1 MVKSMVKNSL
11 TIIAL
16 VTMLYSTTSHSH
28 ALPVSS
34 AEQSPKIL
42 TKSHQFTD
50 SLTLNDN
57 FGISLNLLSPQ
68 DMQRLTMACES
79 ELIDSRS
86 CLVHL
91 NDNSR
96 RNLVEDI
103 SSHHSIGLFINSDDI
118 IFTKIADLTSTN
130 DHGDDK
136 SVVYDFGLGYN
147 YYFNEANASGFNFG
161 AHFYRF
167 TDKRYNAHKD
177 TSGVHL
183 ELGYRF

>member
-1 MVKSMVKNSL
+1 
-11 TIIAL
+11 
-16 VTMLYSTTSHSH
+16 MLYSTTSHSH
-28 ALPVSS
+28 ALPAVS

-79 ELIDSRS
+79 EFIDSRG
-86 CLVHL
+86 CPVQL
-91 NDNSR
+91 NDNDR
-96 RNLVEDI
+96 GNLIKDT
-103 SSHHSIGLFINSDDI
+103 SSHHAIGVFINSDEI
-118 IFTKIADLTSTN
+118 IFAKIADLNVSSN
-130 DHGDDK
+130 SRDDK

-147 YYFNEANASGFNFG
+147 YYFNEANASGFNLG

-177 TSGVHL
+177 TSGIHL

>member
-1 MVKSMVKNSL
+1 MVKSLVKNSL

-28 ALPVSS
+28 ALPASS
-34 AEQSPKIL
+34 TEQSPKIL
-42 TKSHQFTD
+42 TKSHRFTD
-50 SLTLNDN
+50 SLTLNN
-57 FGISLNLLSPQ
+57 NSGISLNLLSPQ

-86 CLVHL
+86 CAVQRSD
-91 NDNSR
+91 NDR
-96 RNLVEDI
+96 DNLIKDI
-103 SSHHSIGLFINSDDI
+103 SSHHSIGFFINSDDI
-118 IFTKIADLTSTN
+118 IFAKIIDLTSTN
-130 DHGDDK
+130 DQAYEK

-177 TSGVHL
+177 TSGIHL

>member
-1 MVKSMVKNSL
+1 MVKSLVKNSL

-16 VTMLYSTTSHSH
+16 VTVLSSTTSNSH
-28 ALPVSS
+28 ALAALST
-34 AEQSPKIL
+34 EQSPKIL
-42 TKSHQFTD
+42 PKSHQFAE

-79 ELIDSRS
+79 ELIDSRNCAVQRS
-86 CLVHL
+86 D
-91 NDNSR
+91 NDT
-96 RNLVEDI
+96 RNLIKDI
-103 SSHHSIGLFINSDDI
+103 SSHHSIGVFINSDDI
-118 IFTKIADLTSTN
+118 IFAKIADLNVSSN
-130 DHGDDK
+130 PSDDK

-147 YYFNEANASGFNFG
+147 YFVNEANASGFNFG

-177 TSGVHL
+177 TSGIHL